1 MDMTLFF
8 AGLYLSEGWYEH
20 WRVTGSL
27 HSKARAM
34 VLFDSRLSERPKHG
48 QLKER
53 LHCANSLPLARMVG
67 HKDLNELQTY
77 YNATAEELAT
87 KL

>member
-27 HSKARAM
+27 HSKARAL
-34 VLFDSRLSERPKHG
+34 VLFDRVITQRLLPFSAPKG
-48 QLKER
+48 E
-53 LHCANSLPLARMVG
+53 
-67 HKDLNELQTY
+67 
-77 YNATAEELAT
+77 
-87 KL
+87 